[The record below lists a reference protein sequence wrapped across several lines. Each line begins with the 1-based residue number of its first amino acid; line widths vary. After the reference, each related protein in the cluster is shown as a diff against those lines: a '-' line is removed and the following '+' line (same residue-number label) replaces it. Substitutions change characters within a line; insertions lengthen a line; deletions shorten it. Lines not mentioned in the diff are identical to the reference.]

1 MSALERQLAGHFA
14 ARLRRECVLAEL
26 TSFRI
31 GGPADLLL
39 EVADEDELALA
50 VSAARRCESPLF
62 VLGAGTNLLI
72 SDRGIRGLVLRLGP
86 GFGEI
91 AVEGS
96 RVRAGAAVPF
106 GMLVATVVARGLAG
120 LEFGE
125 GIPGSVGGALI
136 MNAGAFGGE
145 LARTVAA
152 VEGVDRE
159 GRRCRLQP
167 AEIAFGYRHSALPE
181 GFIVARVDFQ
191 LEPGDA
197 GALRARVAELKAR
210 RARHQPQGLPNAGS
224 VFKNPPGGFAARLLD
239 QCGLKGQR
247 VGAAAFSEQHANF
260 IVNLG
265 GARAAHVRALIELA
279 RRRVEDQTGVRLE
292 PELRMVGE
300 WQEQTSVLGMGEA

>member
-1 MSALERQLAGHFA
+1 MIGLERELAGHFA
-14 ARLRRECVLAEL
+14 TRLRKQYALAEL

-50 VSAARRCESPLF
+50 VSLARRYESPVF

-91 AVEGS
+91 AVQGN
-96 RVRAGAAVPF
+96 RVRAGAAMSF
-106 GMLVATVVARGLAG
+106 GTLVATAVARGLAG

-159 GRRCRLQP
+159 GRRCCLQP
-167 AEIAFGYRHSALPE
+167 EQIAFGYRQSALPP
-181 GFIVARVDFQ
+181 GFIVAWVDFQ
-191 LEPGDA
+191 LQPGEVS
-197 GALRARVAELKAR
+197 ALGVRVAELKAR

-224 VFKNPPGGFAARLLD
+224 VFKNPPGGFAGRLLE
-239 QCGLKGQR
+239 QCGLKGER

-265 GARAAHVRALIELA
+265 GARAAQVRALIELA
-279 RRRVEDQTGVRLE
+279 RRRVEDRTGVRLE

-300 WQEQTSVLGMGEA
+300 WQERSSAPGAGEA

>member
-1 MSALERQLAGHFA
+1 MSALERELAPHFA
-14 ARLRRECVLAEL
+14 ARLRREYPLAEL

-50 VSAARRCESPLF
+50 VSAAHRCQSPVF

-72 SDRGIRGLVLRLGP
+72 SDRGIRGLVVRLGP
-86 GFGEI
+86 GFGEL
-91 AVEGS
+91 AFADT
-96 RVRAGAAVPF
+96 RVRAGAAVAF
-106 GMLVATVVARGLAG
+106 GALVAAVVARGLAG

-152 VEGVDRE
+152 VEGVDGE
-159 GRRCRLQP
+159 GQRRRLRP
-167 AEIAFGYRHSALPE
+167 DEIAFGYRKSALPQA
-181 GFIVARVDFQ
+181 FIVARVDFQ
-191 LEPGDA
+191 LQPGDI
-197 GALRARVAELKAR
+197 GTLGARVAELKAR

-224 VFKNPPGGFAARLLD
+224 VFKNPPGGFAGRLLE
-239 QCGLKGQR
+239 QCGLKGER
-247 VGAAAFSEQHANF
+247 IGGAAFSDRHANF

-265 GARAAHVRALIELA
+265 GARAAEVRALIDLA
-279 RRRVEDQTGVRLE
+279 RQRVEDQTGIRLE
-292 PELRMVGE
+292 PEVRMVGE
-300 WQEQTSVLGMGEA
+300 WQSAR